1 MVEMKAEVLYMKIVE
16 CDENPK
22 FQEYFKSIVEKVA
35 LALQIPIVC
44 MTFVNIE
51 EFLNYYMEERDAD
64 LIFVNVN
71 SKRENSYR
79 FAKKIRS
86 MDEKI
91 KIIFLTSLQNYYVE
105 SYDISLAEYWVKPI
119 EKNRFYES
127 VLTAVKESL
136 KSDNSYYIETN
147 KEGIFK
153 IYLSSIKYIE
163 TLERHT
169 VVHAVDNEIYSN
181 KTMASHLNELDKRFI
196 RCHSSIIVNMQYIK
210 KYSHNEV
217 EVDAGERLP
226 ISKSRRKEFL
236 EKFKSYLKITFE
248 R

>member
-1 MVEMKAEVLYMKIVE
+1 MGET
-16 CDENPK
+16 D
-22 FQEYFKSIVEKVA
+22 
-35 LALQIPIVC
+35 
-44 MTFVNIE
+44 
-51 EFLNYYMEERDAD
+51 R
-64 LIFVNVN
+64 
-71 SKRENSYR
+71 
-79 FAKKIRS
+79 
-86 MDEKI
+86 
-91 KIIFLTSLQNYYVE
+91 
-105 SYDISLAEYWVKPI
+105 
-119 EKNRFYES
+119 KNRFYES

-210 KYSHNEV
+210 SIHIMK
-217 EVDAGERLP
+217 
-226 ISKSRRKEFL
+226 
-236 EKFKSYLKITFE
+236 
-248 R
+248 